1 VTLKLGLGVRR
12 ATRRASAVDA
22 YTFPPSVYQK
32 LRFKHP
38 DLGTEST
45 ALIAAATRQWFR
57 ILARHPRARL
67 SMPSTAVADMAHEF
81 LSHPRDYVAFCDTAF
96 RHFVHPDPESVLT
109 PHQAATGRPDRLLT
123 TLRLAREDEN
133 CWPELPIIFLVDH
146 HVRLAGAHRYLAD
159 CGGRGMCNY
168 VSTPG
173 LVCLHHL
180 AGMDRPPK
188 LPRGPGNVRAIVWS
202 GWSS

>member
-1 VTLKLGLGVRR
+1 
-12 ATRRASAVDA
+12 
-22 YTFPPSVYQK
+22 
-32 LRFKHP
+32 
-38 DLGTEST
+38 
-45 ALIAAATRQWFR
+45 
-57 ILARHPRARL
+57 
-67 SMPSTAVADMAHEF
+67 MPSTAVADMSHEF
-81 LSHPRDYVAFCDTAF
+81 LSHPPRLRRLLQHRIQALCAPRPRV
-96 RHFVHPDPESVLT
+96 RPD

-159 CGGRGMCNY
+159 CGGRGMRNY

-202 GWSS
+202 GWNS